1 MKKDTLIEIEIT
13 LAHQEQQITDLNAV
27 ISDQWAE
34 IDALKSKLDKVLHKF
49 ETVENAN
56 DAGGGEPISLIDQAR
71 DNIPP
76 HY

>member
-1 MKKDTLIEIEIT
+1 MKKDTLIDIEIT

-34 IDALKSKLDKVLHKF
+34 IEKLKLKLDKVLRKL

-56 DAGGGEPISLIDQAR
+56 DTGQSEPISSIDQAR